1 MNNEFDINNIKKSD
15 MKKLA
20 DTIEEYLINLQS
32 VMVIPQEIL
41 EEDRKRLKNGIKNTE
56 ILIKKLRK
64 GDISV
69 FKDIE

>member
-1 MNNEFDINNIKKSD
+1 MNDEFDINNIKKSD